1 MSEPLTLLIIGLT
14 FLLGGAVKGVIGMGM
29 PTIALALLTASVG
42 LPAAVALMLV
52 PTFVTNVWQALV
64 GGQLKLIVVRLW
76 PFLVAALVAIWPGV
90 TLLARL
96 DPGWLSTLLGVLIVT
111 YALLNLWR
119 RQSLSVRHERRAGV
133 ACGVVNGLLTGMTG
147 SSVFPGVPYLL
158 ALGLPREVLIQ
169 AMGVLFTFS
178 TLVLAVSMGGQRLLD
193 AELAGL
199 SALAVLPALLGM
211 RLGRRLRPRLSE
223 QAFRR
228 CFFMGLLLLGGYLI
242 LG

>member
-1 MSEPLTLLIIGLT
+1 MSEPLTLLAIGLT

-64 GGQLKLIVVRLW
+64 GGQLRLIITRLW

-96 DPGWLSTLLGVLIVT
+96 DPGWLATLLGGLIVT

-119 RQSLSVRHERRAGV
+119 RQGWRVQRERRAGLV
-133 ACGVVNGLLTGMTG
+133 CGVFNGLLTGMTG
-147 SSVFPGVPYLL
+147 SSVFPGVPYLQ
-158 ALGLPREVLIQ
+158 ALGLPRDVLIQ

-178 TLVLAVSMGGQRLLD
+178 TLVLAASMGGQRLLD
-193 AELAGL
+193 AELLGL

-228 CFFMGLLLLGGYLI
+228 CFFFGLLLLGGYLI